1 MDTIVGVAAGILVV
15 LFGLWLGKRR
25 ADRMIPRELAEAMRL
40 EKSDPAKSAFLADSY
55 FMREAARDENERAQ
69 LWDRAP
75 NDLAAAEE
83 LRRRLLQDLETDA
96 HAQKE
101 LGNSA
106 KSELL
111 RTLEESRRTARDQIG
126 RLDAMILRLG
136 DK

>member
-25 ADRMIPRELAEAMRL
+25 ADRMIPPELAEAMRL

-55 FMREAARDENERAQ
+55 FMREAARDEKERAQ
-69 LWDRAP
+69 LWDRTP

-96 HAQKE
+96 QARKE

-106 KSELL
+106 KPELL
-111 RTLEESRRTARDQIG
+111 RTLEESRRTARDQIA
-126 RLDAMILRLG
+126 RLDAMILRLP